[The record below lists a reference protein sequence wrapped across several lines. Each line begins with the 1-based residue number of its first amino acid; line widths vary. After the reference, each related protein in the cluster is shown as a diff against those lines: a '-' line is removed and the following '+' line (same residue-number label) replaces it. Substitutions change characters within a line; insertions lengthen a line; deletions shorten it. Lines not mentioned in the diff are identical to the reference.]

1 MTCTAAHA
9 TIIVIMTKMEMARRC
24 WPLYA
29 GAIPTDSV
37 ETVKPPS
44 SAVCVP
50 TVLYRFSM

>member
-50 TVLYRFSM
+50 TVLYRVNM